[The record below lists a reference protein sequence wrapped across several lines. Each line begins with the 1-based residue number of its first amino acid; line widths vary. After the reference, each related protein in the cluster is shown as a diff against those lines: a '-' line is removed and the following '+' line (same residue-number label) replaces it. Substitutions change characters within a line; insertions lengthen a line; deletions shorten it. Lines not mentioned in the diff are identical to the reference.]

1 MILMKVCRR
10 RALIKTDFRDFRT
23 VGSEIPEIGFD
34 ELCDD
39 QLK

>member
-1 MILMKVCRR
+1 MILIKVCRR
-10 RALIKTDFRDFRT
+10 RALIKTDLRDFRT
-23 VGSEIPEIGFD
+23 YGSEIPQIRFD

>member
-1 MILMKVCRR
+1 L
-10 RALIKTDFRDFRT
+10 RDFRT
-23 VGSEIPEIGFD
+23 VGSEIPQIRFD